1 MYYPLDVNTISNLD
15 CNNPMGGKK
24 DLSQSIQR
32 SFFSNIL
39 NYVNDTIR
47 ICNSNHSRSES
58 CTSGC
63 VPLNL
68 SKFDFNYFYLSDKT
82 FLFFLAQSVLLFNQS
97 LNSDQEKQLQE
108 FITSVNLLKISLR
121 AKKKGIFLN
130 FNNDIMSDIHKKL
143 LAKYKGD
150 LRLPDNP
157 LSLSDHCSNKLI
169 KLMTDEDKILK
180 EVKKAVHEGK
190 PLDKFGAYLK
200 NFQRDIHVKEGLL
213 FNDNKL
219 IVPAALRSPFL
230 SLLHETHPGQ
240 FGMKALAENIWWPHL
255 YREIYHHGKNCTQCI
270 MAGKNLK
277 VLLGTNKTEKL
288 PNLTEPNEEVDFDFA
303 GPLDKSWG
311 NAKYLL
317 LCIDRFSKFPSA
329 KVVNNTSTS
338 SILNFM
344 TDYCH
349 LHGFPKSIRADHG
362 SCFTS
367 FDFRNFCEKNNI
379 NLILCTVGDHRSN
392 GVVERLIY
400 TVKAKLLAMSFNDP
414 KPSLNTAI
422 DKIIWNIRSTK
433 QSSIGCSPFSKHFN
447 RSPNTF
453 WKSLVSHA
461 ISLDKGKSIISKDRA
476 QDWGA
481 DDAFEDGYLEDRT
494 IEERG
499 YESDP
504 ANKVDRNLQRAP
516 LSNPFSHGGNW
527 FRKTVNRRE
536 GEPYFKPLGSKPLS
550 DTKHTVTLD
559 NGHKI
564 RKSDLAFNK
573 TQPAAPKTFTARPKP
588 LINSNDLAGKR
599 KRNSPCKRRDSN
611 IGGPSMNST
620 PTGGNSSKKRRS
632 FFTNSKVSKFD
643 YNNLDSSLTLD
654 LWDKVIDDYLG
665 TETEI
670 VYNTP
675 TVNLHSDLDQ
685 PRSTIQS
692 QTNTETTFNIP
703 TGTSDDPIRVDSS
716 PEKTVETPKT
726 PISSKHRVRRNPGPP
741 KFFGERRFIDQVT
754 LGTETISAVDS
765 DDEPL
770 ITFSGAKSPK
780 QIPSFCTTSP
790 SDYLTPIDEIPRH
803 TILVAETTQD
813 EFSTPSS
820 QAIRT
825 AWVSP
830 PLVEGTS
837 NTQDDIDSDISS
849 GIDTDVRIEADNF
862 HTRYNSTVSNS
873 ENF

>member
-1 MYYPLDVNTISNLD
+1 
-15 CNNPMGGKK
+15 
-24 DLSQSIQR
+24 
-32 SFFSNIL
+32 
-39 NYVNDTIR
+39 
-47 ICNSNHSRSES
+47 
-58 CTSGC
+58 
-63 VPLNL
+63 
-68 SKFDFNYFYLSDKT
+68 
-82 FLFFLAQSVLLFNQS
+82 
-97 LNSDQEKQLQE
+97 
-108 FITSVNLLKISLR
+108 
-121 AKKKGIFLN
+121 
-130 FNNDIMSDIHKKL
+130 MSDLHKKL
-143 LAKYKGD
+143 LAMYKGD

-180 EVKKAVHEGK
+180 EVKKAVQEGK

-200 NFQRDIHVKEGLL
+200 NFQRDIHVKEGML

-255 YREIYHHGKNCTQCI
+255 YREIYHHGKNCI

-288 PNLTEPNEEVDFDFA
+288 PILTEPNEEVDLDFA

-311 NAKYLL
+311 NSKYLL

-329 KVVNNTSTS
+329 KVVNNTSAS
-338 SILNFM
+338 SILTFM

-349 LHGFPKSIRADHG
+349 LHRFPKSIRADHG

-367 FDFRNFCEKNNI
+367 FDLRNFCEKNNI

-400 TVKAKLLAMSFNDP
+400 NVKAKLLAMSFNDP

-433 QSSIGCSPFSKHFN
+433 QSSIGCPPFSKHFI

-461 ISLDKGKSIISKDRA
+461 ISLDKKKSILTKDRA

-481 DDAFEDGYLEDRT
+481 DDAFEDGYLEDRA

-504 ANKVDRNLQRAP
+504 ADKVNRNLQRAP
-516 LSNPFSHGGNW
+516 LSNPFSQGGNW

-559 NGHKI
+559 NGHVI
-564 RKSDLAFNK
+564 RKCDLAFNK
-573 TQPAAPKTFTARPKP
+573 IQPAAPMTFSARPNS
-588 LINSNDLAGKR
+588 LINNNDLAGKR
-599 KRNSPCKRRDSN
+599 KRKTPSKRRDSN
-611 IGGPSMNST
+611 IGGLSTSYT
-620 PTGGNSSKKRRS
+620 PTGGNTCKKRRTIITS
-632 FFTNSKVSKFD
+632 SKGSKFD
-643 YNNLDSSLTLD
+643 FYNLDSSLELD
-654 LWDKVIDDYLG
+654 LWDKFIDDYLG
-665 TETEI
+665 TEAET
-670 VYNTP
+670 VCNTP
-675 TVNLHSDLDQ
+675 TVNVHSDLDQ
-685 PRSTIQS
+685 PRSTVQS
-692 QTNTETTFNIP
+692 QTNTQTTMTIP

-726 PISSKHRVRRNPGPP
+726 PISLKHRARRNPGPP
-741 KFFGERRFIDQVT
+741 KFYGDRRFIDQVT
-754 LGTETISAVDS
+754 LGTETMSAVDS

-770 ITFSGAKSPK
+770 ITFSGAKSPR
-780 QIPSFCTTSP
+780 PNVTYCTTSP

-803 TILVAETTQD
+803 TTLVAETTQGQ
-813 EFSTPSS
+813 FSTPSS
-820 QAIRT
+820 QATKT

-830 PLVEGTS
+830 PLVEVTS
-837 NTQDDIDSDISS
+837 NTQDDDGSDISS
-849 GIDTDVRIEADNF
+849 GIDTDVRREADNF
-862 HTRYNSTVSNS
+862 HVRYNTTVLNS
-873 ENF
+873 ENC